1 MSLLSQRDRKQYN
14 RGVKVGS
21 SSPCALSVREAIE
34 IQSRLANWIAKTGEL
49 INPKLVA
56 GVDISAKRAAKT
68 ARASVVVLSFP
79 ELEVVETN
87 TIEGQLN
94 FPYVPGLLSFREA
107 PLSVAVCNSLKSVPD
122 VFLIDGQ
129 GFAHPRRFGFACHVG
144 LLLDKPT
151 IGCAK
156 SLLLGKYEEPGAT
169 SGNQAQIIDNN
180 ELIGAAVRTRR
191 NTKAV
196 YVSIGH
202 KIDLPGAIDMVL
214 KCCRG
219 YRIPEPLRL
228 AHIEAGKLK

>member
-1 MSLLSQRDRKQYN
+1 
-14 RGVKVGS
+14 VKVGNLHR
-21 SSPCALSVREAIE
+21 CALSVPEAVE
-34 IQSRLANWIAKTGEL
+34 IQLRLATRVVKKGDL
-49 INPKLVA
+49 ISPRFVA

-68 ARASVVVLSFP
+68 ARAAVVVMSFP
-79 ELEVVETN
+79 ELETVETK
-87 TIEGQLN
+87 TIEGEIN

-107 PLSVAVCNSLKSVPD
+107 PLSAAVCNSLNIVPD

-129 GFAHPRRFGFACHVG
+129 GLAHPRRFGFACHIG
-144 LLLDKPT
+144 LLLDMPT

-156 SLLLGKYEEPGAT
+156 SLLLGKYEEPGIKPGSH
-169 SGNQAQIIDNN
+169 SGIIDKR

-191 NTKAV
+191 DTNPV

-202 KIDLPGAIDMVL
+202 KIELSGSIDMVL

-228 AHIEAGKLK
+228 AHISAGS